1 MADFLIDDKYQESLT
16 QKEEKVML
24 LEAIEMLDK
33 KSRDVIK
40 MSFLQNMNQK
50 QISEEIGVSQMQ
62 VSRII
67 KKALN
72 ELAGILTKQWG

>member
-1 MADFLIDDKYQESLT
+1 
-16 QKEEKVML
+16 ML

-40 MSFLQNMNQK
+40 MSFFQNMNQK